1 MNAEMHAEL
10 YLKIKTKIIKIKD
23 MKTKFLNAGKK
34 VVYRVY
40 YPGNGTQLKH
50 EDFEADNEADAKGA
64 AENFKT
70 AYENLVKVTDVKY
83 RKK

>member
-1 MNAEMHAEL
+1 MHAEL
-10 YLKIKTKIIKIKD
+10 YLKIETKIIKIKD

-64 AENFKT
+64 AEDFASNFPR
-70 AYENLVKVTDVKY
+70 Y
-83 RKK
+83 RVIIQKIKG